1 MPSFKVPEVPATI
14 SVSYWNKKRELFSKK
29 KPSGMTEAIE
39 TFLAAYKKTD
49 WKVLEGLSKYK
60 KPTLGLSLFGNQG
73 PKIGNEIKG
82 AFSLIKAH
90 KKTIGG
96 SFNTLRKAT
105 LDLHKT
111 AKAAIVMFKNEDYP
125 KASAAAADIAA
136 DAMDFSDNVN
146 PALLERFLDDCAEEI
161 VKEVNRELKQ
171 VIDGCGNLQAIVTGQ
186 ANTLQQI
193 TKISTAEARAEFYN
207 GLTPDGIARKVTT
220 QISQRIKAANALN
233 PGLYPVAKA
242 QSVLNGLTPFA
253 NDRKPETGDSINK
266 ALVVIAKLYNQAKQL
281 PNYLEEFT
289 AP

>member
-14 SVSYWNKKRELFSKK
+14 SVSHWNKKRELLSRK
-29 KPSGMTEAIE
+29 KPSGVTEAIE
-39 TFLAAYKKTD
+39 TFLAVYKKTD
-49 WKVLEGLSKYK
+49 WKALEELSKYK

-82 AFSLIKAH
+82 ALSIIKAH
-90 KKTIGG
+90 KKTIGTV
-96 SFNTLRKAT
+96 FEKLRKAT

-125 KASAAAADIAA
+125 KASAAAAEIAA
-136 DAMDFSDNVN
+136 AAMLFSGNVN
-146 PALLERFLDDCAEEI
+146 PASLERFLDDCTEDI

-193 TKISTAEARAEFYN
+193 TKLGTVKERAEFYN

-242 QSVLNGLTPFA
+242 QTVLAALTPFA
-253 NDRKPETGDSINK
+253 NSRKAETEDSINK
-266 ALVVIAKLYNQAKQL
+266 TLVVIAKLYNQARQL
-281 PNYLEEFT
+281 PNYLEQFA